1 MATVSNPLIGSTSGS
16 VGGVTFS
23 KWKGINVIKSKPTV
37 VADPKSDKQKAQR
50 AAFAFMV
57 TIYRLMVAVIVLG
70 FKEMAIKKSAFNAF
84 TSVNLKNAFDYSAPP
99 AATLIPANLLISKG
113 TISNTAIADA
123 DFDFVAHTATLAFA
137 DTAALPGQSLSDK
150 PIFAAFNEYSEE
162 WISGVGETTRE
173 TGELVINMP
182 ASWIAGN
189 RLHFYLGFVNA
200 DGSASS
206 DSAHISNMV

>member
-99 AATLIPANLLISKG
+99 SATLIPANLLISKG
-113 TISNTAIADA
+113 TISNTAID
-123 DFDFVAHTATLAFA
+123 DFEIDFTAKTAMLAFA
-137 DTAALPGQSLSDK
+137 NAANLPGQSLSDK
-150 PIFAAFNEYSEE
+150 PIFAAYNATKED
-162 WISGVGETTRE
+162 WISGVGGVTRE
-173 TGELVINMP
+173 TGELEISIPDNWV
-182 ASWIAGN
+182 AGN
-189 RLHFYLGFVNA
+189 EVHFYLGFVNA
-200 DGSASS
+200 DGSSSS
-206 DSAHISNMV
+206 DSVHVTNVV